1 MGGEYSYVYNEEA
14 SGTWHTRNKN
24 GSLISDEEEKF
35 SLKSLSPGIIAA
47 IVGASLIVIGCI
59 VFLVKGPM
67 CCKKKQ
73 SEINE
78 PVYQGG
84 TMM

>member
-1 MGGEYSYVYNEEA
+1 MDGEYSYVYNEEA

-24 GSLISDEEEKF
+24 GSLGSDEEEKF
-35 SLKSLSPGIIAA
+35 SLALSPGIIAA
-47 IVGASLIVIGCI
+47 IVGASLIVIGGI

-67 CCKKKQ
+67 CKKKQ